1 VTRARKSG
9 PPERKEADEVGR
21 RAASQGRAEPGTRA
35 RANSER
41 EGPERVASLVP
52 RVLRDLGLDESARAL
67 RIQERWAGAV
77 GAEVASHCQPV
88 ALRNGILEARVD
100 SSAWCQALRL
110 RAPELLA
117 DLARALGDDAPR
129 ELWLRLG

>member
-1 VTRARKSG
+1 MKRRRRS
-9 PPERKEADEVGR
+9 PPERVG
-21 RAASQGRAEPGTRA
+21 
-35 RANSER
+35 
-41 EGPERVASLVP
+41 SLVP

-67 RIQERWAGAV
+67 RIQEGWEGAV

-110 RAPELLA
+110 RAPELL
-117 DLARALGDDAPR
+117 DGLARALGDDAPR